1 MRSPLAIA
9 GGKKPRKKQTQ
20 EERKE
25 AKRLTEGRRR
35 KRLRD
40 EGVPTPA
47 KKVAS
52 LEGELK
58 KAKQIIS
65 EAMQKQL
72 KDVRNN
78 AATADGKHAKQMDEL
93 KKEVCHRESLSVDIQ
108 LTLTSC
114 SLLPH
119 LHVMILYSSSMYTA
133 PPIHHSLPP
142 PATQTILGT
151 RAQAV

>member
-58 KAKQIIS
+58 KAKQIP
-65 EAMQKQL
+65 EVMQIQL
-72 KDVRNN
+72 KDVRNS
-78 AATADGKHAKQMDEL
+78 AATADGKHAKQMDTL

-114 SLLPH
+114 SLLPRK
-119 LHVMILYSSSMYTA
+119 L
-133 PPIHHSLPP
+133 SL
-142 PATQTILGT
+142 ASYGRNITIS
-151 RAQAV
+151 